1 MQIHSLT
8 DPQQQVIRILH
19 SGLIVPR
26 RLTNSIHAL
35 QDAGYLDEHGML
47 TDAGRALIDEEMLIE
62 QHANIFKQ
70 GDPVE
75 HSHWESVKGVW
86 VHQWRPAKVEAIG
99 VSAVKLRFPDGHV
112 ERRRAYHVRHVIEE
126 RKVG

>member
-35 QDAGYLDEHGML
+35 QDAGYRRHGML
-47 TDAGRALIDEEMLIE
+47 TDTGRAD
-62 QHANIFKQ
+62 
-70 GDPVE
+70 
-75 HSHWESVKGVW
+75 
-86 VHQWRPAKVEAIG
+86 
-99 VSAVKLRFPDGHV
+99 
-112 ERRRAYHVRHVIEE
+112 
-126 RKVG
+126 